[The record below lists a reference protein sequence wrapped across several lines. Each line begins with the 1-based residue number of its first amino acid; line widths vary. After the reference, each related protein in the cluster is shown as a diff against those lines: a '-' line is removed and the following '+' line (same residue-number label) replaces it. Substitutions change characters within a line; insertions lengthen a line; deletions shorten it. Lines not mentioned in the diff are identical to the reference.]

1 MLSIFVTMKIE
12 LYIAQL
18 LYRYQCVTV
27 PGFGAF
33 LTEIQSA
40 QLLESTHSFFPP
52 KKVISFNTHIKNNDG
67 LLANHIA
74 QAEKTSYDYAVSAIE
89 YEVLNW
95 KKSLQENR
103 SFAIK
108 NVGVLSL
115 NAENNILFTPNEQTN
130 YLAQSF
136 GLTSFVSPAVK
147 REATVVKPEPVFEKP
162 EPVLVAEAI
171 EEEKPVFNF
180 VPETRERS
188 PYLKYAAIFVLGL
201 AIAGSV
207 GYPMYQN
214 QIASETVLVE
224 TAVQKKV
231 QRKIQEATFFIQ
243 TPIPAVT
250 LSLKSDKEVAAK
262 MPYHIMAGAFRSE
275 NNAQKRYNQLIEKG
289 FKARVLGINKNGLYP
304 VLYGSYSTFAEA
316 EKERKTITETDN
328 PEAWILIESL

>member
-1 MLSIFVTMKIE
+1 MHNFVTMKIE

-40 QLLESTHSFFPP
+40 QLLENSHSFFPP
-52 KKVISFNTHIKNNDG
+52 KKVISFNTYIKNNDG

-89 YEVLNW
+89 YEILNW

-103 SFAIK
+103 TFLIK
-108 NVGVLSL
+108 NIGILTL
-115 NAENNILFTPNEQTN
+115 NSENNILFTPNEQTN

-147 REATVVKPEPVFEKP
+147 REAELSKTEIVFEKS
-162 EPVLVAEAI
+162 VSVI

-180 VPETRERS
+180 IPETRERS
-188 PYLKYAAIFVLGL
+188 PFLKYAAVFVIGL
-201 AIAGSV
+201 AVAGSI

-214 QIASETVLVE
+214 QIATETILVE
-224 TAVQKKV
+224 TAVQKQV
-231 QRKIQEATFFIQ
+231 QHKIQEATFFIQ

-250 LSLKSDKEVAAK
+250 LSLKSNKEEAK

-275 NNAQKRYNQLIEKG
+275 ANAQKRYNQLIAKG

-316 EKERKTITETDN
+316 EKEKNMITETDN
-328 PEAWILIESL
+328 PEAWILIQSL

>member
-1 MLSIFVTMKIE
+1 MKIE

-40 QLLESTHSFFPP
+40 QLLENSHSFFPP
-52 KKVISFNTHIKNNDG
+52 KKMISFNSHIKNNDG

-74 QAEKTSYDYAVSAIE
+74 QAEKTSYDYALSAIE

-95 KKSLQENR
+95 KKALQENR

-108 NVGVLSL
+108 NIGVLIL
-115 NAENNILFTPNEQTN
+115 NAENNIHFTPNEQTN

-147 REATVVKPEPVFEKP
+147 REVELVKLEPITEIQKTVLEQEKP
-162 EPVLVAEAI
+162 I
-171 EEEKPVFNF
+171 FNF
-180 VPETRERS
+180 IPETETRRS
-188 PYLKYAAIFVLGL
+188 TPYLKYAAVFVIGL
-201 AIAGSV
+201 AVAGAV

-214 QIASETVLVE
+214 QIAAETILVE

-231 QRKIQEATFFIQ
+231 QNKIQEATFFIQ

-250 LSLKSDKEVAAK
+250 LSLKSEKNEAVK
-262 MPYHIMAGAFRSE
+262 LPYHIMAGAFRSE
-275 NNAQKRYNQLIEKG
+275 ANAQKRYNQLVAKG
-289 FKARVLGINKNGLYP
+289 YDARVLGVNKNGYYP
-304 VLYGSYSTFAEA
+304 VLYGSYTTFAEA
-316 EKERKTITETDN
+316 EKEKNKIIETDN
-328 PEAWILIESL
+328 SEAWILIQSL